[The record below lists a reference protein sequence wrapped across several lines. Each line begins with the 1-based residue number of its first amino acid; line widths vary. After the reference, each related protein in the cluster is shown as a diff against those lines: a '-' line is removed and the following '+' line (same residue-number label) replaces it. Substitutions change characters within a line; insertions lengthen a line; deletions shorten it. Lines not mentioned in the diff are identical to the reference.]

1 MKPLLNLVSVK
12 DYCKKFNITD
22 AAVRK
27 KIKNETLT
35 SVIYNE
41 ITYVVIE
48 SDEVDKLKNQ
58 LKLKNQQL
66 KTIKN
71 ELLLYTNQK
80 ETIDKLEAKIDKLE
94 DKLEKTTDK
103 KEQLYEKVIGH
114 MTQLEY
120 KKEK

>member
-12 DYCKKFNITD
+12 DYCKKFSITD

-27 KIKNETLT
+27 KIKNKTIT
-35 SVIYNE
+35 SVIYDE

-48 SDEVDKLKNQ
+48 SDEVYKLKNQ

-94 DKLEKTTDK
+94 DKLEHTTEK
-103 KEQLYEKVIGH
+103 KEELYEKVIGH

-120 KKEK
+120 KSN

>member
-1 MKPLLNLVSVK
+1 MKSLLNLVSVK
-12 DYCKKFNITD
+12 DYYKKFNITD

-48 SDEVDKLKNQ
+48 SNEVDKLKNQ

-80 ETIDKLEAKIDKLE
+80 ETINKLEAKIDKLE
-94 DKLEKTTDK
+94 DKLEHTTEK
-103 KEQLYEKVIGH
+103 KEELYEKVIGH
-114 MTQLEY
+114 ITQLEY

>member
-12 DYCKKFNITD
+12 DYCKKFSITD

-120 KKEK
+120 KGKE